1 MSGGSWSF
9 QTTLLGA
16 ISIAIGIFLAANKH
30 YFAE

>member
-1 MSGGSWSF
+1 VVL
-9 QTTLLGA
+9 QTTTLLGA